1 MRDGTPSGVPEANA
15 REVCAVR
22 APGGFPCAR
31 RVHGRRRA
39 RRRRARS
46 PSHISESAGKCRTVI
61 GRRGCNLEKRMGNS
75 MRKTCGVAHAG
86 AGPDFRPE
94 SLVVVATVFR
104 RRGPNVGCSPSAGQ
118 MRRARGVGA
127 REEFVSE
134 VLRGASTSRGTRAVS
149 SVRRPPRSGPAVS
162 PVSAARAPAS
172 SRWEVTRAFPER
184 CARAARG
191 SPAPDNPS

>member
-22 APGGFPCAR
+22 APGSFPCAR
-31 RVHGRRRA
+31 RVHGRHG

-75 MRKTCGVAHAG
+75 MRKTCGPPAG

-104 RRGPNVGCSPSAGQ
+104 RRGPIVGCSPSAGQ

-172 SRWEVTRAFPER
+172 SRWEVTRSALFPR
-184 CARAARG
+184 DAPARARG
-191 SPAPDNPS
+191 SLAPDNPS